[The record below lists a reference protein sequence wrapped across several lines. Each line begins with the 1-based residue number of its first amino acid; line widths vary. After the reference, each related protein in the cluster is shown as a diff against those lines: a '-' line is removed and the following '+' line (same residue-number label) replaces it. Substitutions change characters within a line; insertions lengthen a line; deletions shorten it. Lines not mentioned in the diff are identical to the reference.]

1 MYCKKCGIRIKE
13 GQEKCPECGTEQD
26 KPEYCG
32 GFWGLVG
39 DQREDEASRQ
49 IQKQPEE
56 ETFRQIQKQPDTEQD
71 RMYQEQKKELQET
84 KELLKEKQLLKQQC
98 ETLKKSCQRQKSHTA
113 VLTGIVVLLAAVCMI
128 LTILLLQD
136 ARRPD
141 EAVTVKM
148 ETEEG
153 TDSGSGFVSEDTE
166 TEQQDGYAPS
176 EKQTF
181 PQKQNNQRNQK
192 QNNQKNQKQNSQ
204 SRNEQN
210 QNDRKDQ
217 EQKSPDKK
225 NGQRNQAE
233 TV

>member
-32 GFWGLVG
+32 GFWGLIG
-39 DQREDEASRQ
+39 NQREDEASRQ

-56 ETFRQIQKQPDTEQD
+56 GTSRQ
-71 RMYQEQKKELQET
+71 LQQHLEEISSQLQQQ

-148 ETEEG
+148 ETE
-153 TDSGSGFVSEDTE
+153 
-166 TEQQDGYAPS
+166 QQDGYAPS

-181 PQKQNNQRNQK
+181 PQKQNNQGNQK

>member
-39 DQREDEASRQ
+39 DRREDEASRQ

-56 ETFRQIQKQPDTEQD
+56 ETFRQMQKQPDTEQD

-84 KELLKEKQLLKQQC
+84 KELLKEKQRLKQQC
-98 ETLKKSCQRQKSHTA
+98 EILKKSCQRQKCYTA
-113 VLTGIVVLLAAVCMI
+113 VLTGIVVLLAVVSMI
-128 LTILLLQD
+128 LTVLLLQD

-148 ETEEG
+148 ETE
-153 TDSGSGFVSEDTE
+153 
-166 TEQQDGYAPS
+166 QQDGYAPSEKQTKAGQQDSYAPS

-181 PQKQNNQRNQK
+181 PQKQNNQGNQK
-192 QNNQKNQKQNSQ
+192 QNNQKNQKQNSPSQ
-204 SRNEQN
+204 NEQN
-210 QNDRKDQ
+210 RKDRKNQ
-217 EQKSPDKK
+217 EQKIQDKK
-225 NGQRNQAE
+225 NDQRNQAE

>member
-32 GFWGLVG
+32 GFWGLIG
-39 DQREDEASRQ
+39 NQREDEAS
-49 IQKQPEE
+49 
-56 ETFRQIQKQPDTEQD
+56 RQIQKQPDTEQD

-84 KELLKEKQLLKQQC
+84 KELLKEKQRLKQQC
-98 ETLKKSCQRQKSHTA
+98 ETLKKSCQRQKCYTA
-113 VLTGIVVLLAAVCMI
+113 VLTGIVVLLAVVSMI

-136 ARRPD
+136 AKRPD

-148 ETEEG
+148 
-153 TDSGSGFVSEDTE
+153 E

-181 PQKQNNQRNQK
+181 PQKQNNQGNQK

>member
-1 MYCKKCGIRIKE
+1 MKSVYCKKCGIRIKE

-32 GFWGLVG
+32 GFWGLIG
-39 DQREDEASRQ
+39 NQREDEASRQ

-56 ETFRQIQKQPDTEQD
+56 GTSRQ
-71 RMYQEQKKELQET
+71 LQQHLEEEISSRLQQQ
-84 KELLKEKQLLKQQC
+84 KELLKEKQRLKQQC
-98 ETLKKSCQRQKSHTA
+98 ETLKNSCQRQKSHTA
-113 VLTGIVVLLAAVCMI
+113 VLTGIVVLLATVCMI

-148 ETEEG
+148 ETE
-153 TDSGSGFVSEDTE
+153 
-166 TEQQDGYAPS
+166 QQDGYAPSEKQTKAGQQDSYAPS

-181 PQKQNNQRNQK
+181 PQKQNNQ
-192 QNNQKNQKQNSQ
+192 KNQKQNSP

-210 QNDRKDQ
+210 RKDRKNQ
-217 EQKSPDKK
+217 EQKIQDKK
-225 NGQRNQAE
+225 NDQRNQAE

>member
-1 MYCKKCGIRIKE
+1 MKSVYCKKCGIRIKE

-32 GFWGLVG
+32 GFWGLIG
-39 DQREDEASRQ
+39 NQREDEASRQ

-56 ETFRQIQKQPDTEQD
+56 GTSRQ
-71 RMYQEQKKELQET
+71 LQQHLEEISSQLQQQ